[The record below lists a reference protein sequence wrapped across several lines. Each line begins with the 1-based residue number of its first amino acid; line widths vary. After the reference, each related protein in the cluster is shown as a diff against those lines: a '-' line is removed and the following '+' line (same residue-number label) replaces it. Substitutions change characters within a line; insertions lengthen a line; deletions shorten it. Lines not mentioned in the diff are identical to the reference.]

1 MAVTWCRI
9 ESRLE
14 SGRSP
19 AEPLAV
25 CGGTCPGASLAS
37 RLVVVGSGA

>member
-9 ESRLE
+9 EARL
-14 SGRSP
+14 GADRSP

-25 CGGTCPGASLAS
+25 GGRTCPGVSLAS
-37 RLVVVGSGA
+37 RLVVVGSVA